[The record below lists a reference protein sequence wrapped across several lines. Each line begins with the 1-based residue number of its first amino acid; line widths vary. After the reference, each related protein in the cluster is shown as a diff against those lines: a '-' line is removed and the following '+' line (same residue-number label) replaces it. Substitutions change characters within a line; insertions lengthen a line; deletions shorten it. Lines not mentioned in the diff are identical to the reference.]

1 MFAYLNGKIEYLTPV
16 SVVIDT
22 HGIGWFVNISL
33 NTYTQLKELAY
44 AKIFTHHLVR
54 EDAQTLYGFF
64 DDKEKRLFI
73 NLISVPD
80 VGAATAMVML
90 SSISINEL
98 LTAIRQENVAKIQSV
113 KGIGL
118 KTAQRIIIDLKD
130 KLSKEDLDEKI
141 AAQIFVEDNEVKTEG
156 IAALVVMGYNRVQ
169 AEKAIGKIL
178 SINPQLSVENLIK
191 EAIRML

>member
-1 MFAYLNGKIEYLTPV
+1 MFAYLNGKIEELTPV

-64 DDKEKRLFI
+64 DDKERRLFI
-73 NLISVPD
+73 HLISVSG

-90 SSISINEL
+90 SSMSINEL
-98 LTAIRQENVAKIQSV
+98 LTAIRQENVVKIKSV

-130 KLSKEDLDEKI
+130 KLSKEDLDDKI

-156 IAALVVMGYNRVQ
+156 IAALIVMGYNRMQ
-169 AEKAIGKIL
+169 AEKAITKIL